1 MFDEARIDVILQ
13 VEAGRVLGFSVNLSV
28 RIDDDYHDV
37 IRYDTAHGYL
47 HVHRFWES
55 VEMQPWRSYAGRPL
69 AEAFQAAYEDIKT
82 NWERYIELY
91 KREVQGG
98 ESRSRADESES

>member
-1 MFDEARIDVILQ
+1 MPLEIVLQCLVKISELHMEERISSSRGVQ
-13 VEAGRVLGFSVNLSV
+13 VQPPSGKGTGPQL
-28 RIDDDYHDV
+28 
-37 IRYDTAHGYL
+37 
-47 HVHRFWES
+47 ES

-98 ESRSRADESES
+98 ESRSRADESEG